1 VQKIFA
7 SILLFAFLGQ
17 TFNQGWYYLGYLV
30 QKEEYAKR
38 CVNKSR
44 PQLHCNGKCQ
54 MMMKL
59 KAQEEKE
66 RGLPPELKLASKI
79 EVISSRSFFL
89 TEWLV
94 SSPIKAITFIN
105 YKIGNPID
113 RSLSFFHPPD
123 AQA

>member
-17 TFNQGWYYLGYLV
+17 TFNQGWYYLGYLIE
-30 QKEEYAKR
+30 KKEYAKR
-38 CVNKSR
+38 CVNKAR
-44 PQLHCNGKCQ
+44 PQMHCNGKCQ

-66 RGLPPELKLASKI
+66 RGLPPELKMASKI
-79 EVISSRSFFL
+79 EVISSKSVFL

-94 SSPIKAITFIN
+94 SSPTTLTFIDHT
-105 YKIGNPID
+105 IGYPVD

-123 AQA
+123 GLI